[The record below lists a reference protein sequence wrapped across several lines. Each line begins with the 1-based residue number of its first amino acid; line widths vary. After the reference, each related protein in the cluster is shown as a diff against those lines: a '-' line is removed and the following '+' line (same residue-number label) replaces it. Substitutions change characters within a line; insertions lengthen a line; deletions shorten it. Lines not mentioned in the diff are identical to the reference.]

1 MTLEV
6 SIILSLTLKGVD
18 QLRCLKIRPFKTG
31 ELTTHILSSC
41 FESESLHQHE
51 ANSNLLLA
59 NAEVAAS
66 PPAPQAGGDVICV
79 TLHSLL
85 YNRKHTQKGV
95 SLQSVMCPV
104 LPITAKPA
112 GFR

>member
-1 MTLEV
+1 MNWPPTF
-6 SIILSLTLKGVD
+6 SAAALS
-18 QLRCLKIRPFKTG
+18 QSPY
-31 ELTTHILSSC
+31 
-41 FESESLHQHE
+41 HQHE

-59 NAEVAAS
+59 DAEVAAS

-95 SLQSVMCPV
+95 SLQSVSSTPRYC
-104 LPITAKPA
+104 
-112 GFR
+112 